1 MIVDLRSDTL
11 TKPTAEM
18 LEAMMQAKVGDDVFE
33 EDPTVIQ
40 LEQKLAKMFG
50 MEAGLFCPSGTM
62 SNQIAIRI
70 LTRPQDQI
78 ICDKNSHIYLY
89 EGGGCASNAMVS
101 VRTLDGQRG
110 RLNATM
116 VAQSINPKD
125 IHFPRSRV
133 LCLENTVNKAGGSCY
148 TLEDIMPLFNLRKR
162 YGLKMHL
169 DGARIFNAL
178 ERTKDD
184 PKEYGQYFDTI
195 SICLSKGLGAP
206 VGSVLLTS
214 EAYVIEA
221 KRVRKVMGGG
231 MRQIGYLAAAG
242 IYALENNIVR
252 LKEDHKRAR
261 QLGKVARNLSFVEKV
276 LPIDTNIVLFSLK
289 KEYEV
294 DKFLTRL
301 ADYQIKAVSMGGQTV
316 RFVTHLDIDN
326 EMIDRTINVL
336 QAIRL

>member
-11 TKPTAEM
+11 TKPTAKM
-18 LEAMMQAKVGDDVFE
+18 LAAMMQAKVGDDVFE
-33 EDPTVIQ
+33 EDPTVIE
-40 LEQKLAKMFG
+40 LEQRLADMFG

-89 EGGGCASNAMVS
+89 EGGGCASNSMVS
-101 VRTLDGQRG
+101 VRTVEGQRG
-110 RLNATM
+110 RLNETQ
-116 VAQSINPKD
+116 VAENINPDD
-125 IHFPRSRV
+125 IHFPHSR
-133 LCLENTVNKAGGSCY
+133 LLSLENTVNKAGGSCY
-148 TLEDIMPLFNLRKR
+148 TLEDIEPLAKLCRKHK
-162 YGLKMHL
+162 LKMHL

-184 PKEYGQYFDTI
+184 SKGYGEYFDTI

-214 EAYVIEA
+214 NELMKNA

-242 IYALENNIVR
+242 IYAIENNIVR
-252 LKEDHKRAR
+252 LKQDHKRAR
-261 QLGKVARNLSFVEKV
+261 QLGKVIRNLPFVEKV

-289 KEYEV
+289 KKHEV
-294 DKFLTRL
+294 DRFLSHL
-301 ADYQIKAVSMGGQTV
+301 EDYQIKAVSMGGQTI
-316 RFVTHLDIDN
+316 RFVTHLDIDS
-326 EMIDRTINVL
+326 EMIKRTINVL

>member
-1 MIVDLRSDTL
+1 MPKTSYMIEPDELEALRSNENIIIVDLCKAKQYQQAHIPDAHFIHYADIVKTD
-11 TKPTAEM
+11 KPVMGLLPDNEDFSALLSGLGITNKSLIVAY
-18 LEAMMQAKVGDDVFE
+18 DD
-33 EDPTVIQ
+33 
-40 LEQKLAKMFG
+40 
-50 MEAGLFCPSGTM
+50 
-62 SNQIAIRI
+62 
-70 LTRPQDQI
+70 
-78 ICDKNSHIYLY
+78 
-89 EGGGCASNAMVS
+89 EGGGCASNSMVS

-110 RLNATM
+110 RLNATQ
-116 VAQSINPKD
+116 VFENINPKD

-148 TLEDIMPLFNLRKR
+148 TLEDIASLALLSKR
-162 YGLKMHL
+162 SVLKMHL

-178 ERTKDD
+178 ERTKDN
-184 PKEYGQYFDTI
+184 PKEYGQHFDTI

-206 VGSVLLTS
+206 VGSILLTS
-214 EAYVIEA
+214 NHLLKQA

-252 LKEDHKRAR
+252 LKDDHKRAR

-294 DKFLTRL
+294 DKFLAHL
-301 ADYQIKAVSMGGQTV
+301 ADYQIKAVSMGGQ
-316 RFVTHLDIDN
+316 
-326 EMIDRTINVL
+326 
-336 QAIRL
+336 